1 MVNDNIESIV
11 DRAIAYTEDIL
22 SRAPQHYRVARQG
35 LETMRDNLRLG
46 AEDHPALR
54 RLEDYIEELDRR
66 FAN

>member
-1 MVNDNIESIV
+1 MAKDNIDSIV

-22 SRAPQHYRVARQG
+22 RRAPHHYGVARQG
-35 LETMRDNLRLG
+35 LQTMRNNLRLG

-54 RLEDYIEELDRR
+54 RLEDYLEELGRR